1 MKQKLEQLRDLA
13 SRNAAKL
20 AVGAGVLAASAASHA
35 QTSGAGTGT
44 PIDLSQ
50 VIAAIAVGV
59 AAIATIG
66 VAVLGVR
73 ASVATYSWGRQAIK

>member
-1 MKQKLEQLRDLA
+1 MKLKLQQLRA
-13 SRNAAKL
+13 VAARNAVK
-20 AVGAGVLAASAASHA
+20 VGLAAGAVAVSGMAAA
-35 QTSGAGTGT
+35 QTAGTGT

-73 ASVATYSWGRQAIK
+73 ASVATYSWVRQAIK